1 MRTYFGAARAH
12 WFKQIPFIGR
22 VGFVLFRFFWSG
34 IVLVRKRLK
43 AIEPSGIPASSASRW
58 GYEDIGNIDYDGMK
72 WRVIAPLPSP
82 PSLYR
87 GPDLTPSR
95 IRVRTPPRCPE
106 CETKIEESK
115 SFWGGY
121 VWKCPDCD
129 FKKRSKRSYYRVK
142 DNVEKIAQRWVEKQ
156 FSNLEF

>member
-1 MRTYFGAARAH
+1 M
-12 WFKQIPFIGR
+12 
-22 VGFVLFRFFWSG
+22 
-34 IVLVRKRLK
+34 K
-43 AIEPSGIPASSASRW
+43 AIEPSGVHGSTGSRW
-58 GYEDIGNIDYDGMK
+58 GYEDIGNIDHAGVK
-72 WRVIAPLPSP
+72 WRIIAPLPPP

-87 GPDLTPSR
+87 GPDLTPSG

-106 CETKIEESK
+106 CETQIEESK

-121 VWKCPDCD
+121 VWNCPDCD

-156 FSNLEF
+156 FSDKES